1 MATVFAPLWY
11 CGARDTAGA
20 AIATGKAYF
29 YVVGSTSNFITIYAD
44 ALENEPITHDA
55 THPVTLDAGGRAKVF
70 LKTPAKVVITDAD
83 DVVKQTITEGTSTHL
98 GLVAGTWNG
107 ATNPTQDA
115 LTAIEAS
122 LGENAKYLL
131 KSGATARLYHDV
143 VAQFVTPKDYAAVG
157 DGVADDTTPLQNAID
172 AAISLGIPLNLEKA
186 TYKIT
191 AGLTA
196 AGIINIYGAGMS
208 ESIITTTAT
217 GITGLTIAAASG
229 SYLRDFAVH
238 LPYDGTTYDQAL
250 LIGGSTCTVERLDV
264 TGGEGIKSTAPH
276 TRVVDCVVNFK
287 CPNTAGAYGSGIYL
301 TINSQ
306 AINCSVN
313 GQVGNSATY
322 LTRGI
327 YMPAQSAETTCSA
340 TDCRIYNCYRGA
352 QGGLLVGG
360 EVDTCTTGVYCD
372 GAHQGAAF
380 TRFTSC
386 TTPFNG
392 SGGMYPINVEN
403 HFDGTL
409 QTYRS
414 DCSYQEDATDAPTFT
429 ISPGYKT
436 FIFKLTYSGT
446 VASCVIGVTGGAASW
461 KIGDIIRVCIQT
473 SAATDITDV
482 VWDTDPLMVTLGSE
496 PAYATSTY
504 VIAEFLVTATCF
516 IQVAAW
522 TYGTAI
528 YF

>member
-29 YVVGSTSNFITIYAD
+29 YVVGSTSTFITIYAD

-98 GLVAGTWNG
+98 GLISGTWDG
-107 ATNPTQDA
+107 VDGTPTQDA

-122 LGENAKYLL
+122 LGANAKYLL

-157 DGVADDTTPLQNAID
+157 DGTADDTTPLQNAID
-172 AAISLGIPLNLEKA
+172 AAISLGIPLNLEHA

-238 LPYDGTTYDQAL
+238 LPYDGTTYDQAV

-264 TGGEGIKSTAPH
+264 TGGQGIKSTAPQ
-276 TRVVDCVVNFK
+276 TRVSDCIVTFK
-287 CPNTAGAYGSGIYL
+287 CPNTDAQWGYGVYL
-301 TINSQ
+301 S
-306 AINCSVN
+306 
-313 GQVGNSATY
+313 QVGVVLSPNINGVTGDSASF
-322 LTRGI
+322 LTEGVYAPFGI
-327 YMPAQSAETTCSA
+327 V
-340 TDCRIYNCYRGA
+340 
-352 QGGLLVGG
+352 VGG
-360 EVDTCTTGVYCD
+360 EVSNCRRGGETLFIGTNIESTCTYGIFVHASRY
-372 GAHQGAAF
+372 GAIGCKLEA
-380 TRFTSC
+380 
-386 TTPFNG
+386 TTPFSMGLGRN
-392 SGGMYPINVEN
+392 PINFGNYISTKSGDTQVT
-403 HFDGTL
+403 D
-409 QTYRS
+409 
-414 DCSYQEDATDAPTFT
+414 DATDAPSITLHPAYRHH
-429 ISPGYKT
+429 I
-436 FIFKLTYSGT
+436 IRLTYDGT
-446 VASCVIGVTGGAASW
+446 IAVCAFDLTPAQWMKGQEVTITLQTSAETTVTLVTWG
-461 KIGDIIRVCIQT
+461 GDIITAEAPTTTSGRWASARFIFGNGDLIQ
-473 SAATDITDV
+473 ATPWTEG
-482 VWDTDPLMVTLGSE
+482 TGS
-496 PAYATSTY
+496 
-504 VIAEFLVTATCF
+504 VF
-516 IQVAAW
+516 
-522 TYGTAI
+522 
-528 YF
+528 